1 VELGPARASAA
12 QGTAPQHGFSAT
24 GPGRRQILGFH
35 PPPCLATYPIGSEAN
50 ASTLAEPGSID
61 VLTSIN
67 VYRAM
72 LIMVLMPT
80 ATVRQPALIG

>member
-1 VELGPARASAA
+1 MELRAARASAA

-35 PPPCLATYPIGSEAN
+35 PPPCLATYPIGGEAN
-50 ASTLAEPGSID
+50 ASSFAEPRALNSSLRSSVD
-61 VLTSIN
+61 
-67 VYRAM
+67 RAM
-72 LIMVLMPT
+72 LIMVLMAR